1 MKFVCSA
8 LALLLAAF
16 LVDLAVTHAQEWHRR
31 RKRERDMA
39 RFNIGAFKGTKA
51 NSWWEA

>member
-1 MKFVCSA
+1 MKYVYYA
-8 LALLLAAF
+8 ALLCLAAF
-16 LVDLAVTHAQEWHRR
+16 TVDLAVTHAQEWHKR
-31 RKRERDMA
+31 RKRAREMA